1 MSCLKILLALV
12 LMIGGI
18 SAQDSIFVTIDN
30 DTVNIWNTGAFEN
43 CGFLV
48 EMETIFSNDTITV
61 IEHDTSTQY
70 AFCNCNF
77 DMCVSLT
84 GLSPGN
90 YHVDFFRTYDLINDP
105 DSLYYI
111 GSTDFT
117 YNGTSSSVNEFYYQS
132 DCYDITS
139 IEVPEEIPED
149 FVILENYPNPFNPST
164 TIRFTLDSHSDVNL
178 TVYDVLGKEI
188 TTLIQ
193 DNIVKGVHEIG
204 FDGSNVSSGIYFC
217 KIRISGN
224 LTKTIKILLMK

>member
-1 MSCLKILLALV
+1 LLALV

-61 IEHDTSTQY
+61 VEHDTSTQY

-84 GLSPGN
+84 GLNSGN
-90 YHVDFFRTYDLINDP
+90 YHVVVFRTYDLINDP

-111 GSTDFT
+111 GSTDFS
-117 YNGTSSSVNEFYYQS
+117 YNGTSTSLTKIYYQS
-132 DCYDITS
+132 DCYNISS
-139 IEVPEEIPED
+139 IEGPEEIPED
-149 FVILENYPNPFNPST
+149 FVMLENYPNPFNPN
-164 TIRFTLDSHSDVNL
+164 TILRFNLLSHSYVEL
-178 TVYDVLGKEI
+178 TIYNILGKEVA
-188 TTLIQ
+188 TLVNNKIA
-193 DNIVKGVHEIG
+193 KGVHEIP
-204 FDGSNVSSGIYFC
+204 FDGSSITSGIYFC
-217 KIRISGN
+217 RLKIDNKISRM
-224 LTKTIKILLMK
+224 IKIILMK